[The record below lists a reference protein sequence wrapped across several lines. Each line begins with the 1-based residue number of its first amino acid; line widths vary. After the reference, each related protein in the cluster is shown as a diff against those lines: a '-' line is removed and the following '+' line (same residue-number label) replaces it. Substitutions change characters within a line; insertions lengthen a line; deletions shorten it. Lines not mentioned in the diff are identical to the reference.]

1 MEMFQNILN
10 GFSISITPMSLEM
23 CLVGCF
29 VGNLIGVLLGIGK
42 DVMTFTCNVE
52 YYRAHGVIS
61 QV

>member
-1 MEMFQNILN
+1 MEMFQNMLN
-10 GFSISITPMSLEM
+10 GFSIAITPMSLGM

-42 DVMTFTCNVE
+42 DVMTFTGDVE
-52 YYRAHGVIS
+52 HDRAHRVIS

>member
-10 GFSISITPMSLEM
+10 GFSIAIMSLGM
-23 CLVGCF
+23 CLVDYF

-42 DVMTFTCNVE
+42 DVMTFTGDVE
-52 YYRAHGVIS
+52 HDRAHRVIS

>member
-1 MEMFQNILN
+1 MEIFQNMLN
-10 GFSISITPMSLEM
+10 EFSIAITPMSLGM

-42 DVMTFTCNVE
+42 DIMIFIGDVE
-52 YYRAHGVIS
+52 YNRAHRVIS